1 LILSGLKKGIL
12 IADCGVVIT
21 IADVR
26 ISDRSVACLRLNGF
40 DDAHNHH
47 QVEQP
52 MLGPTPEPANSPL
65 AELRADR
72 NWAAQGQVFGFES
85 HE

>member
-1 LILSGLKKGIL
+1 
-12 IADCGVVIT
+12 VIT
-21 IADVR
+21 IAEVR
-26 ISDRSVACLRLNGF
+26 ISDRSVACFRLIGF
-40 DDAHNHH
+40 DDVHNHH

-72 NWAAQGQVFGFES
+72 NWAVQG
-85 HE
+85 